1 MSGFQELLLIA
12 IIVLAIFF
20 IPRLTAR
27 NKAQAPLRPAV
38 RRPPRQLS
46 GWLRLAILVSIIWLC
61 GCLLYF
67 RPWLGE
73 YYGFAAVGCLP
84 IVVAW
89 GLRWVLAGY
98 RTNRRLRPPSN
109 SKEIKR

>member
-12 IIVLAIFF
+12 VILLAIFF
-20 IPRLTAR
+20 VPRLTAR
-27 NKAQAPLRPAV
+27 NKTQPPLRPAV
-38 RRPPRQLS
+38 RRPPLQLS
-46 GWLRLAILVSIIWLC
+46 AWLRLAILVSVVWLC

-67 RPWLGE
+67 RPWQGG

-84 IVVAW
+84 LAVAW

-98 RTNRRLRPPSN
+98 RANRQLRPPTNRRR
-109 SKEIKR
+109 